1 MRYKNIILTAVFFFS
16 SLNCFS
22 QQRYSDYPIT
32 MVDIKKIEL
41 TDNFWLPKIQTVQKI
56 TIAHGF
62 EKCEVEGRLDNFL
75 IAGKKKTGT
84 VCGKMPF
91 DDTDVYKI
99 IEGASYSLINAP
111 NKELD
116 SYLDSVIEI
125 IRIGQEPDGYL
136 TTWFT
141 IDSTNPP
148 APWVPKEGARWSREQ
163 SSHEL
168 YNSGHLF
175 EAAAAHYTATG
186 KRTLLD
192 VAIKNADLLVQ
203 NFGPGKL
210 TIPPGHQIV
219 ETGLIKLYRIT
230 GNVQYLQLAKN
241 FLDWRGDSST
251 HKLYGEYSQDHK
263 PVTQQDEIV
272 GHAVRAVYMYAGMT
286 DIAAIYNDEAYLD
299 AVMKIWNSMVE
310 RKMYVTG
317 GIGARHESESVG
329 NDYELPNLTA
339 YCETCASIGNVYW
352 NTRLFML
359 TGDGK
364 YFDVIERILY
374 NALIAGISLDGKSF
388 FYVNPLECDGVFEFN
403 SGSLT
408 RQPWFDCSCCPTNLI
423 RFIPAM
429 PGLLYGVHDDTLFVN
444 LYASNN
450 AEVNVGNS
458 VVRIEESS
466 EYPWNGKTILKI
478 IPSKKTRFTVK
489 LRIPGWAQNQV
500 LPGNLYSYTDTIQNK
515 ISILV
520 NGKEI
525 SYDIDR
531 GYAVI
536 SRTWS
541 KNETIE
547 MNMPMNIRRVISN
560 ENVKSNKNLVALERV
575 PFVYCVEGIDN
586 ANRLNDILLSDDVV
600 LKVEKKNELLDGINV
615 LTGIVN
621 VRSGE
626 GTMELFAIPYYAW
639 ANRGITTMKV
649 WLPRKCMDDR

>member
-1 MRYKNIILTAVFFFS
+1 MRYKYLILTAVFFFF

-22 QQRYSDYPIT
+22 QQKYSDYPIT

-41 TDNFWLPKIQTVQKI
+41 TDNFWLPKIQTVQKV

-62 EKCEVEGRLDNFL
+62 EKCEAEGRLDNFL
-75 IAGKKKTGT
+75 IAGEKKTGV

-111 NKELD
+111 NKELE
-116 SYLDSVIEI
+116 SYLDSLIEI

-148 APWVPKEGARWSREQ
+148 APWVPKGGARWSREQ

-186 KRTLLD
+186 KRALLD
-192 VAIKNADLLVQ
+192 IAIKNADLLVQ

-286 DIAAIYNDEAYLD
+286 DIAAIYNDQAYLD
-299 AVMKIWNSMVE
+299 AVMKIWSSMVE

-329 NDYELPNLTA
+329 DDYELPNLTA

-388 FYVNPLECDGVFEFN
+388 FYVNPLECDGVFKFN

-478 IPSKKTRFTVK
+478 IPSKKTRFTLK

-515 ISILV
+515 IPISI

-525 SYDIDR
+525 SYDIDS

-547 MNMPMNIRRVISN
+547 IHMPMNIRRVISN

-649 WLPRKCMDDR
+649 WLPLK

>member
-1 MRYKNIILTAVFFFS
+1 
-16 SLNCFS
+16 
-22 QQRYSDYPIT
+22 

-41 TDNFWLPKIQTVQKI
+41 TDNFWLPKIQTVQKV

-62 EKCEVEGRLDNFL
+62 EKCEAEGRLDNFL
-75 IAGKKKTGT
+75 IAGEKKTGV

-111 NKELD
+111 NKELE
-116 SYLDSVIEI
+116 SYLDSLIEI

-186 KRTLLD
+186 KRALLD
-192 VAIKNADLLVQ
+192 IAIKNADLLVQ

-286 DIAAIYNDEAYLD
+286 DIAAIYNDQAYLD
-299 AVMKIWNSMVE
+299 AVMKIWSSMVE

-329 NDYELPNLTA
+329 DDYELPNLTA

-388 FYVNPLECDGVFEFN
+388 FYVNPLECDGVFKFN

-466 EYPWNGKTILKI
+466 GYPWDGKTIFKI
-478 IPSKKTRFTVK
+478 APSKKTRFTLK

-515 ISILV
+515 ISISI
-520 NGKEI
+520 NGEEI

-547 MNMPMNIRRVISN
+547 MNMPLNIRRVISN
-560 ENVKSNKNLVALERV
+560 ENVKSNENLVALERAS
-575 PFVYCVEGIDN
+575 FVYCVEGIDN
-586 ANRLNDILLSDDVV
+586 ADRLNDILINDDVV
-600 LKVEKKNELLDGINV
+600 LKVEKRDELLGGINV
-615 LTGIVN
+615 LTGNVN
-621 VRSGE
+621 LRSVE
-626 GTMELFAIPYYAW
+626 GTKLFAIPYYAW

-649 WLPRKCMDDR
+649 WLPRK

>member
-1 MRYKNIILTAVFFFS
+1 
-16 SLNCFS
+16 
-22 QQRYSDYPIT
+22 
-32 MVDIKKIEL
+32 
-41 TDNFWLPKIQTVQKI
+41 
-56 TIAHGF
+56 
-62 EKCEVEGRLDNFL
+62 
-75 IAGKKKTGT
+75 
-84 VCGKMPF
+84 
-91 DDTDVYKI
+91 
-99 IEGASYSLINAP
+99 
-111 NKELD
+111 
-116 SYLDSVIEI
+116 
-125 IRIGQEPDGYL
+125 
-136 TTWFT
+136 
-141 IDSTNPP
+141 
-148 APWVPKEGARWSREQ
+148 
-163 SSHEL
+163 
-168 YNSGHLF
+168 
-175 EAAAAHYTATG
+175 
-186 KRTLLD
+186 
-192 VAIKNADLLVQ
+192 
-203 NFGPGKL
+203 
-210 TIPPGHQIV
+210 
-219 ETGLIKLYRIT
+219 
-230 GNVQYLQLAKN
+230 
-241 FLDWRGDSST
+241 
-251 HKLYGEYSQDHK
+251 
-263 PVTQQDEIV
+263 
-272 GHAVRAVYMYAGMT
+272 
-286 DIAAIYNDEAYLD
+286 
-299 AVMKIWNSMVE
+299 
-310 RKMYVTG
+310 
-317 GIGARHESESVG
+317 
-329 NDYELPNLTA
+329 
-339 YCETCASIGNVYW
+339 NVYW

-388 FYVNPLECDGVFEFN
+388 FYVNPLECDGVFKFN

-478 IPSKKTRFTVK
+478 IPSKKTRFTLK

-515 ISILV
+515 ISISI
-520 NGKEI
+520 NGEEI
-525 SYDIDR
+525 SYDIER

-536 SRTWS
+536 SRAWN

-547 MNMPMNIRRVISN
+547 MNIPMDIRRVVSN
-560 ENVKSNKNLVALERV
+560 ENVKSNENLVALERA

-586 ANRLNDILLSDDVV
+586 ADRLNDILLSDDVV

-649 WLPRKCMDDR
+649 WLPLK